1 MKRFLWPREHGAYAQ
16 LAFPLL
22 SGLAL
27 GGPTPAGLAL
37 VVATVSAFLAYE
49 PVVVRAGVRGVRLQR
64 EHAATGR
71 RQLIVLIPL
80 TLAAG
85 MIGVWLAPPD
95 ARRLIA
101 LPAALGACLVVMLLA
116 RRVKTLPGEV
126 VVAGT
131 LAAMHLPIAASG
143 VATGIQLW
151 APAGVWFSG
160 FVLATLVVHAIKA
173 DLKGRDRWLRM
184 AATVVAVAGL
194 LCALWLM
201 AIADLR
207 ILGIALAIPV
217 LAAFGVSLAHV
228 HPRQL
233 KRVGWTLVAANLATL
248 LVFTRL

>member
-27 GGPTPAGLAL
+27 GGPTAAGLAL
-37 VVATVSAFLAYE
+37 GVATVSAFLAYE
-49 PVVVRAGVRGVRLQR
+49 PVVVRAGGRGVRLQR
-64 EHAATGR
+64 EHAVTAR

-80 TLAAG
+80 ALAAG
-85 MIGVWLAPPD
+85 MMGAWLAPPGG
-95 ARRLIA
+95 RRLIA
-101 LPAALGACLVVMLLA
+101 LPAALGACLALMLLA

-143 VATGIQLW
+143 AANGIQLW
-151 APAGVWFSG
+151 GPAGVWFSG
-160 FVLATLVVHAIKA
+160 FLLATLVVHAIKA
-173 DLKGRDRWLRM
+173 DLKGRDRWIRI

-194 LCALWLM
+194 LGALSLI
-201 AIADLR
+201 AIADLH
-207 ILGIALAIPV
+207 ILGVALLIPV